1 MWLAIHCLWNQTHH
15 VFFIMCFLSGWWS
28 FSCIFLASC
37 LSSPP
42 LFYPEVSSEPP
53 PWGVLSATLRCPQSL
68 PEVFSEPS
76 ELSSEPSLG
85 LYFAFIL
92 LPSLRCLFSWASIS
106 QIIPFGIFTIFSPLV
121 YIETHLSL
129 PWFFFHQMC
138 STALLIVYSFF
149 KRLFL
154 LALHPSR
161 AILSLEQNFPHP

>member
-1 MWLAIHCLWNQTHH
+1 
-15 VFFIMCFLSGWWS
+15 MCFLSGWWS

-92 LPSLRCLFSWASIS
+92 LPSLQYLFSWASIS

-149 KRLFL
+149 KRSFL
-154 LALHPSR
+154 LALHPPH